1 MTQKTKGKK
10 KLFIFLTAIAV
21 LIIAYVTMLLLPK
34 PQSYKYENPF
44 IKKGSSPLI
53 FAHRGGADE
62 FPENTL
68 EAYYNATSLCPD
80 AILETDVRLTKDE
93 VLILLHDSTLDS
105 TCNVTGNIKNFNYAD
120 LINNKID
127 FGYDND
133 TEDGRIIGELAPF
146 TDKNGKRKK
155 PTDVKYPDGIVARD
169 SEVFLATTFEE
180 LLTSFPDNLISV
192 EIKDEERPLE
202 TLHALIK
209 LIEKHDAYDRV
220 LVASFIR
227 AVEKECRK
235 MVKEGRASD
244 RLMYTVSL
252 ENSVAFLVLQT
263 LGLDSL
269 YFSGAAAI
277 HFPMDEF
284 GFNLAKESLV
294 KSANKHNIAL
304 HYFTIDNQ
312 EEIDALKDIGADG
325 IMTDNPSLF
334 AN

>member
-1 MTQKTKGKK
+1 MAEKRKGKK
-10 KLFIFLTAIAV
+10 KLFIFLTVLAV
-21 LIIAYVTMLLLPK
+21 LISAYIIILLSPK
-34 PQSYKYENPF
+34 QQSYKYENPF
-44 IKKGSSPLI
+44 MKKESSPLV

-68 EAYYNATSLCPD
+68 EAYYHSTSICPNAV
-80 AILETDVRLTKDE
+80 LETDVRLTKDG

-105 TCNVTGNIKNFNYAD
+105 TCNVTGNIEDFNYLD

-133 TEDGRIIGELAPF
+133 TEDGRIIGELTPF

-155 PTDVKYPDGIVARD
+155 PTDVKYPDGIAARD

-180 LLTSFPDNLISV
+180 LLTAFPDNLISV

-202 TLHALIK
+202 TLHELIR
-209 LIEKHDAYDRV
+209 IIDRHDAYDRV

-235 MVKEGRASD
+235 MVKDGRASD

-252 ENSVAFLVLQT
+252 GNSVGFIALSA

-277 HFPMDEF
+277 HFPMEEF
-284 GFNLAKESLV
+284 GFNLAKDRLV
-294 KSANKHNIAL
+294 KSANEHNIAI
-304 HYFTIDNQ
+304 HYFTIDDK
-312 EEIDALKDIGADG
+312 EEIDTLTNIGADG